1 MGAMADDGDLE
12 RSWFSTTPSL
22 AGRRRRFGQGFLLL
36 GEDHFCGDLSRML
49 WNAGTMTSRGLSM
62 DGGGTMYS
70 VLHAVAFQNFR
81 NRRKRI
87 EVLLVL
93 VYLCHYV

>member
-1 MGAMADDGDLE
+1 MGAIADDGDLE

-62 DGGGTMYS
+62 DSSGFKS
-70 VLHAVAFQNFR
+70 HW
-81 NRRKRI
+81 
-87 EVLLVL
+87 
-93 VYLCHYV
+93 